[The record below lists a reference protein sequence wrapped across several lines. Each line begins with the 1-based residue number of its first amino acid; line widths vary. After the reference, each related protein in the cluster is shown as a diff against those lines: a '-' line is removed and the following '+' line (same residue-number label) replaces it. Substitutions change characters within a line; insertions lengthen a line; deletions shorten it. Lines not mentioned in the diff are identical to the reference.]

1 MRIPNLNGLRAFE
14 TAARLLSIKDAAAEL
29 HVSPSAVSQLI
40 RGLEQELGTP
50 LFHRAHRQLSLTAA
64 GQTLLPALR
73 TGFRLMREAADQVR
87 RDPEQGLLTVST
99 TAFFAETWLAPRLVA
114 FTDRHPDVDVH
125 VTADVALANLAAGDA
140 DLAIR
145 HGLGDY
151 PGMQSDL
158 LLAPAIV
165 PVAAPSLVARQGLPA
180 TSAELVRW
188 PKVHDGDRG
197 AWALW
202 FAKQGIEVSTQLR
215 GPSFDDAGL
224 LKAAALAGHG
234 AALLPAPLVAP
245 LVAAGDL
252 IEVGPAASLDQLA
265 YYLVVPKAAL
275 GRPKVAAFRT
285 WIIEQA
291 ALR

>member
-1 MRIPNLNGLRAFE
+1 MRIPNLNSLRAFE
-14 TAARLLSIKDAAAEL
+14 AAARLLSFKDAAAEL

-40 RGLEQELGTP
+40 RGLELELGAT
-50 LFHRAHRQLSLTAA
+50 LFQRGHRQLGLTAA
-64 GQTLLPALR
+64 GQVLQPALR
-73 TGFRLMREAADQVR
+73 TAFRLMREAAERVR
-87 RDPEQGLLTVST
+87 REPDQGLLTVST
-99 TAFFAETWLAPRLVA
+99 TAFFAETWLAPRLA
-114 FTDRHPDVDVH
+114 GFTDNHPDLDVH
-125 VTADVALANLAAGDA
+125 VTTDVALANLAAGDA
-140 DLAIR
+140 DVAIR
-145 HGLGDY
+145 HGLGGY

-158 LLAPAIV
+158 LVAPAII
-165 PVAAPSLVARQGLPA
+165 PVAAPSLVARQGPPA
-180 TSAELVRW
+180 TTADLVHW

-202 FAKQGIEVSTQLR
+202 FVNQGIEVSTPVR

-252 IEVGPAASLDQLA
+252 IEIGPAASLDQLA

-275 GRPKVAAFRT
+275 DRPKVAAFRT

-291 ALR
+291 A